1 MLPLVWPV
9 AVVMPRV
16 LGQDFPE
23 MLLAEDQHAVEELP
37 GQGADEPLADCVGHA
52 VDCTRSR

>member
-1 MLPLVWPV
+1 
-9 AVVMPRV
+9 
-16 LGQDFPE
+16 